1 MVQKTPTDRE
11 LLRGQQNLPSEFRQN
26 MILIEFLEPIQTRAI
41 GHFYRIG
48 LREMQLKKGE
58 SDRGEEESFYMPEI
72 FQPHRAG
79 VKKCI
84 ACGGMNHQRSSAV
97 SLCQNAT
104 CGLFRREI
112 VDGPVRGVVDIQ
124 IPEDFLTEKEETIP
138 ARTRLGNI
146 VGTMRVRLTRGAI
159 LVLDRRYPQDVL
171 AAVFRSCH
179 ELAELQGWKIKG

>member
-1 MVQKTPTDRE
+1 MVQTTPTDRDF
-11 LLRGQQNLPSEFRQN
+11 LRGQQNLPSEFRQN
-26 MILIEFLEPIQTRAI
+26 MILIEFLEPIQARAI

-58 SDRGEEESFYMPEI
+58 SDRGEEDSFYQAEI

-79 VKKCI
+79 IKKCVG
-84 ACGGMNHQRSSAV
+84 CGQINHQRSIAV

-112 VDGPVRGVVDIQ
+112 VDGPVRGVVDVQ
-124 IPEDFLTEKEETIP
+124 IPADFLSDGGTVP
-138 ARTRLGNI
+138 ARTRLGKI